1 MKNELVSVYVDD
13 DAMSCTVMEM
23 LFRHKLEQKNLT
35 VFHDSADFMTRI
47 NALAHTPD
55 FFMLDIHIAPNSG
68 FEMLSMLRADERFQN
83 AKIVA
88 VTASVMVEEVEL
100 LKDAGF
106 DGALGKPVDP
116 EFVGEFMDRIL
127 AGKHVWHI

>member
-1 MKNELVSVYVDD
+1 MKNDLVSIYIDD

-23 LFRHKLEQKNLT
+23 LFTHKLAHKNLT
-35 VFHDSADFMTRI
+35 VFHDSADFMSRI
-47 NALAHTPD
+47 ESLAHKPD
-55 FFMLDIHIAPNSG
+55 FFMLDIHIAPHSG
-68 FEMLSMLRADERFQN
+68 FEMLSMLRADERFRD
-83 AKIVA
+83 AKVVA

-116 EFVGEFMDRIL
+116 EFVGEFVDRIMS
-127 AGKHVWHI
+127 GKQVWHI